1 MAMRTIDTL
10 APKAPSKST
19 HRVGADTGFGGRMII
34 GLNAVLDAVSRGFER
49 RRSRFALR
57 ELTDDQ
63 LKDIGLSR
71 ADAEREG
78 LRKPWE

>member
-1 MAMRTIDTL
+1 MSAIETLRREGSIHSAPART
-10 APKAPSKST
+10 
-19 HRVGADTGFGGRMII
+19 GGSLVRL
-34 GLNAVLDAVSRGFER
+34 LNAVAEGASVMMER
-49 RRSRFALR
+49 RRSRFVLLG
-57 ELTDDQ
+57 LTDDQ